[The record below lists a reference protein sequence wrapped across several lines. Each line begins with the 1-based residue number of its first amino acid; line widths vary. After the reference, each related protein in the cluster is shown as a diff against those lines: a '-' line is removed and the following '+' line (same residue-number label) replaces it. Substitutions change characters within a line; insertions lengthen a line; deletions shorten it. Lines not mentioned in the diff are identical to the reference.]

1 MHKDYLCC
9 QTQAS
14 VITSKLD
21 EGDYS
26 LIKLIPEKQIGSG
39 RSHMFSPFSPKPLR
53 WESLK
58 ECQKKKQLSLVHSVL
73 ILATLEMIHIHT
85 SSEQ

>member
-26 LIKLIPEKQIGSG
+26 LIKLIPEKQMSSCAAEQGVAV
-39 RSHMFSPFSPKPLR
+39 HTCFHHFPQ
-53 WESLK
+53 SL
-58 ECQKKKQLSLVHSVL
+58 
-73 ILATLEMIHIHT
+73 
-85 SSEQ
+85 